1 MGIKKIDTRFAPV
14 ERASSEELIRQSNL
28 FKNKK
33 DLISMAEAMAKMVLI
48 LNQERQIVYA
58 NSLFL
63 DIIGIA
69 NIDLVIGQRTG
80 EAIHC
85 IHANQTEAGC
95 GTTEFCR
102 KCGALSAILEAQ
114 NGKLSTRECRIS
126 TRDNESLDLEVNTT
140 PLLIENESFIIF
152 AISDISDKKRKE
164 LLERVFFHDVLNSA
178 GSISGLSKI
187 MQEITDPVELAEIS
201 KLINSATENLMEEI
215 HSQRQLNAAERGD
228 LSLNIIAC
236 NSLDILSQIAELYSK
251 HDTAADKKI
260 FIEASSESRIIETD
274 QTLLRRILGN
284 MARNAIEA
292 SLPGSTITLSC
303 FHVENKMTFSVNNA
317 SYMPYGIQLQLFKR
331 SFSTKGVGRGIGTYS
346 MKLFGEKYLKGKVW
360 FESQKTSGT
369 TFYLELP

>member
-346 MKLFGEKYLKGKVW
+346 MKLFGGKIPKR
-360 FESQKTSGT
+360 ES
-369 TFYLELP
+369 LV